1 MREMS
6 QAARGVNWLITDF
19 VNNVPGVA
27 HTVVVSADGLPL
39 AFSEGFPKDRITGV
53 YDGPTEAR
61 IRELQDSS
69 TLAVTGVVDAATW
82 DLFQRRACDLY
93 DF

>member
-6 QAARGVNWLITDF
+6 QAARGINWLITDF

-39 AFSEGFPKDRITGV
+39 AFSDGF
-53 YDGPTEAR
+53 
-61 IRELQDSS
+61 
-69 TLAVTGVVDAATW
+69 
-82 DLFQRRACDLY
+82 
-93 DF
+93 